1 MGVETAERSR
11 RTVRKLVPLGLIFL
25 ASGLSTAVVGPF
37 LALFLSD
44 EVDAGPVK
52 VTVFL
57 VVSPLS
63 GVVMSWLIGR
73 LSDRRPIRRALIL
86 GCSAAGLI
94 GCVAIAFVRDYW
106 ILMGLAITA
115 IAVAGAL
122 FPQSFAYARLVLT
135 RDDPGR
141 AAMGISTLRTLF
153 SLAWVAGPPLAA
165 VLIETGGFRLVYGF
179 AALTYA
185 IAALVAVFWLVEIE
199 GVPPVPDDDTDA
211 PAPGR
216 PWSAWLSTVAFVLM
230 MVPLVLAVQS
240 LPLFLDRELGADVS
254 AAGLILGLCAALE
267 IPLMLGFGWL
277 STRVPL
283 RTLIVGGAVCG
294 IAYYSLAAVAGAV
307 WILVAGQLLNAIFI
321 AAVSGLGISYMQD
334 MLPREPGRATTLFTN
349 TFPIGAM
356 LAGPMF
362 GLAASIGYRS
372 AYAMSAVSC
381 LLGLVVLMSVR
392 RRAVVG

>member
-11 RTVRKLVPLGLIFL
+11 RTVRRLAPLGLIFL

-44 EVDAGPVK
+44 EVDAGPLQ
-52 VTVFL
+52 VTIFL
-57 VVSPLS
+57 VVSPMS
-63 GVVMSWLIGR
+63 GVAMAWLIGR
-73 LSDRRPIRRALIL
+73 LSDRRPIRRRLII
-86 GCSAAGLI
+86 GASVAGLI
-94 GCVAIAFVRDYW
+94 GCLLAAFIRDYW
-106 ILMGLAITA
+106 ILLGLTVTT
-115 IAVAGAL
+115 IALANAL
-122 FPQSFAYARLVLT
+122 FPQSFAYARLVLQ

-165 VLIETGGFRLVYGF
+165 LLIEAGGFRYVYIL
-179 AALTYA
+179 AATTYA
-185 IAALVAVFWLVEIE
+185 VAALVALVKLVEID
-199 GVPPVPDDDTDA
+199 GPAPPPDDAA
-211 PAPGR
+211 PAPTGH
-216 PWSAWLSTVAFVLM
+216 PWHAWLATAAFVLL

-240 LPLFLDRELGADVS
+240 LPLFLSRDLGADVG

-283 RTLIVGGAVCG
+283 RTLILAGSVCG
-294 IAYYSLAAVAGAV
+294 VVYYSLAALATSV
-307 WILVAGQLLNAIFI
+307 WMLAAGQLLNAIFI
-321 AAVSGLGISYMQD
+321 AAVSGLGISYLQN

-356 LAGPMF
+356 IAGPLF
-362 GLAASIGYRS
+362 GLAAGIGYRS
-372 AYAMSAVSC
+372 AYVMSAVLC
-381 LLGLVVLMSVR
+381 LLGLVLLMSVR